1 MHLPKTYR
9 PGFRRLRRA
18 GCASLL
24 ALALASAALHAAAAT
39 RLELLLPLKRTVYQ
53 TNEQIDLAVLRVASD
68 AALAADVLQLEA
80 VGDNGSRLTF
90 TFPLAAVPP
99 DAKGEARATE
109 RLHLDAALLRPGT
122 YVLEARAQGA
132 AATNR
137 IELYSH
143 IRKTPFRLID
153 WGGSGTGKGED
164 QVRCGEQG
172 SGFNLMMGSYA
183 GHNQEA
189 NIRGGIDYMRN
200 CTMAGAHQMDGRL
213 ECDWSDPYVLEGG
226 NARSARQALK
236 DRVCGNV
243 IGVHFYDEPGLTWQ
257 PHPKTG
263 VFSPHNIPSQDWAFQ
278 AAFGTPALQYNEVNP
293 ADPASYSAWEQFLRW
308 KQVFM
313 ESAWRGADFSVRH
326 VNSRWLTATQSMYGW
341 LAFGD
346 GYYFNIVR
354 PLSVMSGHGGYDDY
368 AGGYLA
374 PGFFFEM
381 GRMRDYEKPVWY
393 LPGWWE
399 NSPSE
404 IFRLEQYLTFM
415 MGAQGVAVPPGVR
428 TEQPGT
434 LLQDEAV
441 LESNRTM
448 ARLGPIFTAMPV
460 TRPPVAMLY
469 SMSQNAKAMMASKDF
484 ANGQDFA
491 GQVERLFQLYVAAKM
506 SHIPVFPIVE
516 EDILDGTLAAN
527 HTALLVTGLDVLEP
541 RVVASLEA
549 WIAAGGKVI
558 MSDECTVAVA
568 GATKLGAAVTDK
580 IYIAA
585 GKEFGSG
592 EQGTRQMRGCSTRSA
607 LAYFREGAPIAKA
620 LTARLKEAGI
630 GPAAEVSEPQVFVSR
645 HAQADVEYLFLA
657 NATTDEDLV
666 LKLKGWNSLKA
677 AQSDVAVPDDGRPL
691 YDLLDSTEAA
701 GFSKKRG
708 TLTANLRF
716 GPGQFRAFARTTR
729 PVAGVQVVSAR
740 MDPAAYTRTGRQNT
754 LCIEAA
760 VVDAAGKA
768 LAGALPL
775 AVQVIDPLGVMRY
788 DLFRATDG
796 SQLRLE
802 LPLGVN
808 EAVGTWTVRV
818 RELLSGKEGAGTFA
832 YRAPAQCGALAGR
845 TWRASYFHQD
855 YDNIFRFFR
864 LHRNLA
870 LVTGSSDYTTA
881 QAQRL
886 AENLKRWGITATI
899 VPAADIKK
907 KDRPKE
913 VFKTWVG
920 AYDHPDFD
928 MPADGAVLLGSLED
942 NPVIRALN
950 AGNFQTLPYV
960 PVKDIFPGRGRGLVA
975 WQIDAVAFHN
985 YETVTAIAHD
995 AEGLAEAVGT
1005 LFEIASGYQP
1015 ATAWDLPAKAA
1026 VAPALLAPGLAP
1038 QAKVAWVARL
1048 PDRAVTVT
1056 VDGNA
1061 IEILSLDGSVTRLA
1075 ADGKVLSQKGGQE
1088 AKAHQAF
1095 REVVKPRPEPA
1106 LDAACR
1112 DATKVAKFMVQAGDL
1127 TAVGFWGGQVRLFDA
1142 AKKLLTSQMLPQDI
1156 AGLVWC
1162 DGRLVAALA
1171 DGQVM
1176 ALTVK

>member
-1 MHLPKTYR
+1 MHRSKTCR
-9 PGFRRLRRA
+9 LELRRLTHA

-24 ALALASAALHAAAAT
+24 TAALASTAFHVAAAP

-53 TNEQIDLAVLRVASD
+53 TNEKIDLAVLRIAPE

-90 TFPLAAVPP
+90 TFPLAAVAP
-99 DAKGEARATE
+99 DATGEARATE
-109 RLHLDAALLRPGT
+109 RLHLEAALLRPGT
-122 YVLEARAQGA
+122 YVLEARMQDA

-137 IELYSH
+137 IEIYSH

-153 WGGSGTGKGED
+153 WGGSGSGTGED
-164 QVRCGEQG
+164 QVRCGEEG
-172 SGFNLMMGSYA
+172 TGVNLMLGSYA

-189 NIRGGIDYMRN
+189 NIRGGMDYMRN

-213 ECDWSDPYVLEGG
+213 ECDWSDPYVLVGG
-226 NARSARQALK
+226 NARAARQALK
-236 DRVCGNV
+236 DRIYGNV

-293 ADPASYSAWEQFLRW
+293 GDPSSYSAWEQFLRW

-326 VNSRWLTATQSMYGW
+326 INSRWLTATQSMYGW
-341 LAFGD
+341 HAFGD

-393 LPGWWE
+393 LPCWWE

-404 IFRLEQYLTFM
+404 VFRLEQYLTFM
-415 MGAQGVAVPPGVR
+415 MGAHGVAVPPGVR

-434 LLQDEAV
+434 LTQDEAV

-448 ARLGPIFTAMPV
+448 ARLGPIFTTMPV
-460 TRPPVAMLY
+460 TRPAVAMLY
-469 SMSQNAKAMMASKDF
+469 SMSQNAKAMMASQDF

-516 EDILDGTLAAN
+516 EDILDGSLAAN
-527 HTALLVTGLDVLEP
+527 HTVLLLTGLEVLEP
-541 RVVASLEA
+541 RVVAMLES

-558 MSDECTVAVA
+558 MGDECTVRIA
-568 GATKLGAAVTDK
+568 GATKLGATVTDK

-592 EQGTRQMRGCSTRSA
+592 DQATRQMRGCSTRSA

-620 LTARLKEAGI
+620 LTARLKDAGI
-630 GPAAEVSEPQVFVSR
+630 QPAADISEPQVFVSR

-657 NATTDEDLV
+657 NASTDADLV
-666 LKLKGWNSLKA
+666 TNLKGWNSLKA
-677 AQSDVAVPDDGRPL
+677 AQSEVAVPNDGRPL
-691 YDLLDSTEAA
+691 YDLLASTEAA
-701 GFSKKRG
+701 EFTKKRG
-708 TLTANLRF
+708 TLSANLRF
-716 GPGQFRAFARTTR
+716 GPGQFRAFARTAR
-729 PVAGVQVVSAR
+729 PVAGVEVISAR
-740 MDPAAYTRTGRQNT
+740 MAPAAYTRPGRQNT
-754 LCIEAA
+754 LFVEAT
-760 VVDAAGKA
+760 VVDTAGKA
-768 LAGALPL
+768 LVGALPL
-775 AVQVIDPLGVMRY
+775 AIQVIDPLGVMRY

-796 SQLRLE
+796 SLLRLE

-808 EAVGTWTVRV
+808 EVVGTWTVRV
-818 RELLSGKEGAGTFA
+818 RELLSGKEGAATFD
-832 YRAPAQCGALAGR
+832 YRAPVQCGALAGR

-855 YDNIFRFFR
+855 YDNIYRFFR

-870 LVTGSSDYTTA
+870 LVTGSSDYTTV

-886 AENLKRWGITATI
+886 AENLKRWGINVTI
-899 VPAADIKK
+899 VAAADIQK
-907 KDRPKE
+907 KDRPKD

-920 AYDHPDFD
+920 AHDNPDFD

-942 NPVIRALN
+942 NPIIRALN
-950 AGNFQTLPYV
+950 AGNYQTLPYV
-960 PVKDIFPGRGRGLVA
+960 PAKDIFPGRGRGLVA

-1005 LFEIASGYQP
+1005 LFEIASGYQS
-1015 ATAWDLPAKAA
+1015 ATAWELPGTAA
-1026 VAPALLAPGLAP
+1026 VAPTTLAPGLVP

-1048 PDRAVTVT
+1048 PDRAVTIT

-1075 ADGKVLSQKGGQE
+1075 ADGKVLSQKDGQE

-1095 REVVKPRPEPA
+1095 RDIVKPRPEPV

-1112 DATKVAKFMVQAGDL
+1112 DSTKVAKFMVEADGL
-1127 TAVGFWGGQVRLFDA
+1127 MAVGFWGGQVRLFDA
-1142 AKKLLTSQMLPQDI
+1142 SKKLLTSQMLPHDL
-1156 AGLVWC
+1156 AGLAWC

-1171 DGQVM
+1171 DGQVV
-1176 ALTVK
+1176 ALTAK